1 MKQLIVLF
9 SVLSI
14 SILVLASI
22 ATKMT
27 LNGKT
32 LGGDPIDPLSLV
44 CFYIM
49 GVFFG
54 AVAITLINKQVE
66 QDIEESFS
74 NLAILDEED

>member
-54 AVAITLINKQVE
+54 AIVIALIKKQIE